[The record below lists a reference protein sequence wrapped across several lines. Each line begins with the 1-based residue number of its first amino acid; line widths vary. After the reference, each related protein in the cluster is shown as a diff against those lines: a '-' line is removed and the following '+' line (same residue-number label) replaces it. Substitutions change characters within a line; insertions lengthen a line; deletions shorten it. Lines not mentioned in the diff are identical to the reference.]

1 MEKKFDCCFCLGKDW
16 FRYRVGALIVSDGH
30 ALFSYGEKCGY
41 YYTVGGGVHIGEK
54 SEKAILREVYEET
67 GDEFVIERPICLVEN
82 FFDGD
87 GALEGL
93 DCHTLELYYLMKP
106 KTKIEY
112 TKTSITTGGDREKMC
127 WLPIDRIDEYDI
139 RPAIAKKLLKDMPK
153 ELTVVVND
161 DRGYDYV

>member
-1 MEKKFDCCFCLGKDW
+1 MDKKFDCCFCLGKDW
-16 FRYRVGALIVSDGH
+16 FRYRVGAMIVSDGY

-54 SEKAILREVYEET
+54 AEDAILREVAEET
-67 GDEFVIERPICLVEN
+67 GDEFVIERPICLVQN

-93 DCHTLELYYLMKP
+93 CCHTLELYYLMKP
-106 KTKIEY
+106 KTRKEY
-112 TKTSITTGGDREKMC
+112 VKTSITTGGDKEKMC

-139 RPAIAKKLLKDMPK
+139 RPAIAKKLLKDMPQ
-153 ELTVVVND
+153 ELTVIIND
-161 DRGYDYV
+161 DR